1 VAESDWFAPERHIE
15 IVDMILAVGFLICL
29 AGYSPAVPEAKFGEA
44 RLLLIVV
51 FGAPVHML
59 PPLFHGDAK
68 AFC

>member
-15 IVDMILAVGFLICL
+15 IVNIILAVDFLIYL
-29 AGYSPAVPEAKFGEA
+29 VGYPAAAPEAKFYEA

-51 FGAPVHML
+51 FEAPVHML
-59 PPLFHGDAK
+59 SPLFHDDAN